1 MQVGAPLPL
10 SLQLAD
16 RNAAKFVRA
25 FIRDNTGAQIVGSPA
40 AMPIVANGLYQNLS
54 LSYPNV
60 PFLTVQYLVYDDAG
74 FTTLSTTEG
83 ATSATFFIDPPAPT
97 PGSGLGFYPIN
108 LIGVLESNLNACPS
122 INGIQDT
129 VVQNSDRNVTI
140 RITNPDG
147 SPFDLTNT
155 TQIKCRFLNE
165 DMSVLELTSTS
176 GGNPIVVL
184 NADQGSF
191 QCSLT
196 KVQTAL
202 LMPESPVA
210 FSVVLVTST
219 GTLVVNF
226 PYQLAVQ
233 VEAV

>member
-16 RNAAKFVRA
+16 RNALKFVRA
-25 FIRDNTGAQIVGSPA
+25 FLRDNTGAQIAGSPA
-40 AMPIVANGLYQNLS
+40 AMPTVANGLYQNLS

-60 PFLTVQYLVYDDAG
+60 PFLTVQYLVYDDSG
-74 FTTLSTTEG
+74 FTTLSNTEG
-83 ATSATFFIDPPAPT
+83 ATGTTFFIDPPPPSA
-97 PGSGLGFYPIN
+97 GSDLGFYPIN
-108 LIGVLESNLNACPS
+108 LIGVLDPNNNTVPS

-147 SPFDLTNT
+147 SPFDLTDT
-155 TQIKCRFLNE
+155 TQIKCRFLNA

-176 GGNPIVVL
+176 GGNPVVVL
-184 NADQGSF
+184 NAEQGSF
-191 QCSLT
+191 QCALT

-202 LMPESPVA
+202 LMPETPVA
-210 FSVVLVTST
+210 FSVVLVTTT

-226 PYQLAVQ
+226 PYQLSV
-233 VEAV
+233 VPEAV